1 MALDD
6 SKEVIEKLQA
16 MIVTHH
22 DYLSG
27 KERRTRQVLI
37 DPLLKAFGW
46 DVSDPGAVYLEYNH
60 MDYALMSDDKPVA
73 VIEAKPLGNAL
84 ETKVRTQAIAY
95 AIDNN
100 IPYIVV
106 TNGDRWEMYEVLK
119 PGTPEDKK
127 LMEFQLSKDSSQDTV
142 LQALRIWKP
151 NLATGSPEEAMQ
163 PVLVPTDA
171 GAIKDTSVDTP
182 VEDSARSDADT
193 IPPAYDGL
201 SSIKQLYLEYWTAL
215 KSSVDRRDSAIKFG
229 KPRPQSYMGFSVGR
243 AFFRIETW
251 ASKANRRVNVCLSVS
266 GPHGR
271 FHFQRLQQHKEE
283 IERQIGAELDWAE
296 NPKFNYIRLFRRDT
310 NLEDRQDWNRQH
322 QWLYEQLEIF
332 YRVFAP
338 RIKAL

>member
-6 SKEVIEKLQA
+6 LQEVIEQLQE
-16 MIVTHH
+16 MIATHH

-46 DVSDPGAVYLEYNH
+46 DVSDPDTVYLEHNH
-60 MDYALMSDDKPVA
+60 MDYALMSDDRPVA

-84 ETKVRTQAIAY
+84 ETRVRTQAIAY

-106 TNGDRWEMYEVLK
+106 ANGDRWEMYEVLK

-127 LMEFQLSKDSSQDTV
+127 LMEFQLSKDSSQDTA

-151 NLATGSPEEAMQ
+151 NLDAGRPNPAMQ
-163 PVLVPTDA
+163 PVLTPPDAVENRLPTPP
-171 GAIKDTSVDTP
+171 VD
-182 VEDSARSDADT
+182 DSARPDADT
-193 IPPAYDGL
+193 VPPAYDGL
-201 SSIKQLYLEYWTAL
+201 SSTPQLYLEYWTAL
-215 KSSVDRRDSAIKFG
+215 KSSVDRRDSSIKFR
-229 KPRPQSYMGFSVGR
+229 KPQPECWMGFAVGR
-243 AFFRIETW
+243 SGFGIHAWVGKMERY
-251 ASKANRRVNVCLSVS
+251 VCIGLTVK

-271 FHFQRLQQHKEE
+271 SHFKRLRQKKIE
-283 IERQIGAELDWAE
+283 IESKIGAELEWQE
-296 NPKFNYIRLFRRDT
+296 NPSENYIRLYSRDT

-322 QWLYEQLEIF
+322 QWLYEKLEIF
-332 YRVFAP
+332 YSVFKERV
-338 RIKAL
+338 KAL